1 MKHQSRL
8 QIIGC
13 TLVYSAITCLPALA
27 DRCAYISKQQGITA
41 LSRLDIDQT
50 IYKLCEPCGDE
61 NARSTLIQDLSLEKV
76 DYQDYWQIMVNGEG
90 IDLAYVFVDSRIENH
105 IVNLAAIADCP
116 AVKVSPILPPESI
129 LEFGILWV
137 WGS

>member
-13 TLVYSAITCLPALA
+13 TSIYFAITCLPAIA
-27 DRCAYISKQQGITA
+27 DQCAYISKEQGITA

-61 NARSTLIQDLSLEKV
+61 STSPTVIQNLSLEKV
-76 DYQDYWQIMVNGEG
+76 DYQDYWQITVNGEG
-90 IDLAYVFVDSRIENH
+90 IDLAYVFVDSGIENQ
-105 IVNLAAIADCP
+105 ILNLAAIADCP
-116 AVKVSPILPPESI
+116 AVKVSPVLPPESI
-129 LEFGILWV
+129 SESDI
-137 WGS
+137 